1 VAFLFSAAYNFDV
14 LKTADISFAVRRRSS
29 GLFRP
34 SARDL
39 NNKIRWSGLYWIWHW
54 TILCGH
60 VPVYLKSDKTTDIAC
75 SLLTLLFT
83 CNVRREICTENSKC
97 WQRSRAEP
105 RTHFVFVTLLPC
117 VLQFTR
123 SRDSSVGVA
132 AQLQAGRYKIR
143 ISADAR
149 GASFL
154 QNFQSDS
161 ETNPDSYSLGIVE
174 FFSESKAAGAWC
186 WPLTSI

>member
-1 VAFLFSAAYNFDV
+1 MAFLFSAAYNFDV
-14 LKTADISFAVRRRSS
+14 LKTADVSFAVRRRPT
-29 GLFRP
+29 GLVCPFE
-34 SARDL
+34 RDL
-39 NNKIRWSGLYWIWHW
+39 NNKIRWSRLYWIWRW

-60 VPVYLKSDKTTDIAC
+60 VPVYLKSDKTTDISC
-75 SLLTLLFT
+75 SLLMLLFT
-83 CNVRREICTENSKC
+83 CSVRREICTENSKC

-105 RTHFVFVTLLPC
+105 PTHFVFVTLFPC
-117 VLQFTR
+117 LLQFTW
-123 SRDSSVGVA
+123 SHDSSVGVA

-149 GASFL
+149 GASLL
-154 QNFQSDS
+154 QNVQSDS
-161 ETNPDSYSLGIVE
+161 ETHPDSCSLGSVE